1 MQFEI
6 RNWQKRFSDSIIK
19 DFILGMFMNP
29 YQNPL
34 VPRVGIPINLV
45 ISGVIGIIVGFV
57 GEDFELGISTGV
69 LIGITLG
76 FFFQEAFLVQLL
88 SRNANIQFQHRILD
102 GEVNQRNRLMMLFG
116 PFVLILIVGVL
127 LAAWNGLITDA
138 NVVIRVFCVSLII
151 MFGIDPLFGLVDKGV
166 LAIFGA
172 AVVYIIILQAGFNG
186 YDEMVEF
193 ISPKIGDSFA
203 FSVAS
208 SVVMYLLLSAR
219 WTYYRLFCFN
229 QVEDFA
235 KAFIDTGLPLVLV
248 IIPYFPNF
256 LGLLE
261 AMFLGI

>member
-1 MQFEI
+1 
-6 RNWQKRFSDSIIK
+6 
-19 DFILGMFMNP
+19 MNP

-151 MFGIDPLFGLVDKGV
+151 MFGIDPLFGLVDKGASNFWSRSG
-166 LAIFGA
+166 LHHH
-172 AVVYIIILQAGFNG
+172 
-186 YDEMVEF
+186 
-193 ISPKIGDSFA
+193 SPSRIQW
-203 FSVAS
+203 
-208 SVVMYLLLSAR
+208 L
-219 WTYYRLFCFN
+219 
-229 QVEDFA
+229 
-235 KAFIDTGLPLVLV
+235 
-248 IIPYFPNF
+248 
-256 LGLLE
+256 
-261 AMFLGI
+261 